1 MEQFKLSPKLIA
13 LGSVHGKIQAFGRS
27 TGEGNIIW
35 EERKDGVE
43 EKEER
48 NTTTMAAA
56 PPPSLQYFMYYVFTA
71 H

>member
-27 TGEGNIIW
+27 TGGGDRIW

-43 EKEER
+43 EKEE
-48 NTTTMAAA
+48 
-56 PPPSLQYFMYYVFTA
+56 
-71 H
+71 